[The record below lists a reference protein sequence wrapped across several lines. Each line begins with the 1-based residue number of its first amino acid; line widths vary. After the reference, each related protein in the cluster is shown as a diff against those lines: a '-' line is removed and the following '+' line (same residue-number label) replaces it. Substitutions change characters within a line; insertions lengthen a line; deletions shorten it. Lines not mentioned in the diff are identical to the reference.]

1 MTEVNNFD
9 IITPQLNFAPNN
21 RSIVLVWLVSRKKD
35 GSTKVKGS
43 NRVRTIKSYHFQ
55 SMEHFLEKKDE
66 IITICQTFHC
76 RAYICINP
84 KPLLKTLFTLQE
96 IVMDTIKGTLDNT
109 VPVSLKGVLD
119 SAIMKTSVKNDKLW
133 VIDIDSKDE
142 ELVQKITKIVN
153 NSRSGFSPN
162 IICQVPTVN
171 GIHLITHPFDIR
183 DFHTNISSQ
192 EAEIKKDALTLL
204 YAYV

>member
-9 IITPQLNFAPNN
+9 IITPQLNFASNN

-55 SMEHFLEKKDE
+55 SMEHFLEKREE
-66 IITICQTFHC
+66 IITICKTFHC
-76 RAYICINP
+76 RAYICMNP

-119 SAIMKTSVKNDKLW
+119 SAIMKTSVKNGIIVL
-133 VIDIDSKDE
+133 
-142 ELVQKITKIVN
+142 KIVEYFREPVYGRAGE
-153 NSRSGFSPN
+153 STYPDSALVHP
-162 IICQVPTVN
+162 
-171 GIHLITHPFDIR
+171 HDLAYLLIKPFFIAQDETHRR
-183 DFHTNISSQ
+183 DKQLSFHRGLDSI
-192 EAEIKKDALTLL
+192 A
-204 YAYV
+204 

>member
-1 MTEVNNFD
+1 M
-9 IITPQLNFAPNN
+9 
-21 RSIVLVWLVSRKKD
+21 
-35 GSTKVKGS
+35 
-43 NRVRTIKSYHFQ
+43 
-55 SMEHFLEKKDE
+55 
-66 IITICQTFHC
+66 
-76 RAYICINP
+76 NP

-171 GIHLITHPFDIR
+171 GVHLITHPFDIR
-183 DFHTNISSQ
+183 DFHANISSQ